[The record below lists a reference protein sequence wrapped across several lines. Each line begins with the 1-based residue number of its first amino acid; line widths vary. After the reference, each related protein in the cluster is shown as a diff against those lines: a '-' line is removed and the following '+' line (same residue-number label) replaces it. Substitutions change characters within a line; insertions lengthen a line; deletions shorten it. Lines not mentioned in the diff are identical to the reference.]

1 MQPLSTLI
9 LALWLLTAAVWF
21 FRSLPAVIRDAVAR
35 LRLHGR
41 ALPAILAILL
51 IACCIYGST
60 KPPPDPPPPAAP
72 VRSGRISLYYEDAT
86 GRLVPLD
93 ARIKEVTP

>member
-1 MQPLSTLI
+1 MQPLAILV
-9 LALWLLTAAVWF
+9 LALWLITAAVWF
-21 FRSLPAVIRDAVAR
+21 LRSLPAVIRDAAAR

-41 ALPAILAILL
+41 ALPALLAILL

-60 KPPPDPPPPAAP
+60 KPPPEPPPPAAP
-72 VRSGRISLYYEDAT
+72 VRTGRISLYHEDAT

-93 ARIKEVTP
+93 ARIREVAP